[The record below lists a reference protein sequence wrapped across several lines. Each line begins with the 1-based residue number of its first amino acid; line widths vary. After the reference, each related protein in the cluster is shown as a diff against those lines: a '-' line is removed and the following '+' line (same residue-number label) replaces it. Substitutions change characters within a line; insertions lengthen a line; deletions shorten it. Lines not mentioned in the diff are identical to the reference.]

1 MFPLIMPLQPGDPGV
16 EAIARTTA
24 APAELLEGA
33 AHFLQEDRGEDIA
46 RRVVRFLDE
55 T

>member
-1 MFPLIMPLQPGDPGV
+1 MDAYRTPERMAGLIP
-16 EAIARTTA
+16 TA
-24 APAELLEGA
+24 GLPELLEGA